1 MGWIDKEKLIREIK
15 LRSYDVDVTWVV
27 KFIDSFPNQPP
38 IDFDALHEEWLEY
51 IAINDYKETP
61 VCFRDFLK
69 SKNLCAPVKRELP
82 VKTIYRIKPEFEA
95 IFKDLGYDD
104 YISECHDHLP
114 ENIKNVE
121 KYYDKTTEPDYS
133 AIPNGSVVEFSMNS
147 AVCYRR
153 VHSVDDR
160 GFVNLYFEDYSDDAF
175 KVPVSSIIRVVEWGE
190 RW

>member
-1 MGWIDKEKLIREIK
+1 MEELHEQS
-15 LRSYDVDVTWVV
+15 L
-27 KFIDSFPNQPP
+27 
-38 IDFDALHEEWLEY
+38 IDFDALYAEYYNSLPIVDIGRLYKNTSTIGFLE
-51 IAINDYKETP
+51 
-61 VCFRDFLK
+61 FLK
-69 SKNLCAPVKRELP
+69 SKNICAPVKRELP